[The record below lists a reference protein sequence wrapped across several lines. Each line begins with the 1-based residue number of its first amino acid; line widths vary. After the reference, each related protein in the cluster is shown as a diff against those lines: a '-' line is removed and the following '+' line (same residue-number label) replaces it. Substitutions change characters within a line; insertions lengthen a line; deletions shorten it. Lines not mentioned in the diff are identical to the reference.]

1 MHSWRNR
8 RKRFRGGTV
17 TTEFEFLTGINA
29 MNLSNSFFNYYGS
42 INKDMETFVSYLKEL
57 GYDEIALHPGTRD
70 FYDRDQAYQAMGFD
84 SFYDMQR
91 FQNKEYYRTYISD
104 HALTDEIIYR
114 YEEHLRNDR
123 DAPLFCFAVS
133 IANHVTL
140 LDMGDNV
147 EAVEEDT
154 YEERIKVETKET
166 VAPETERELR
176 EYVNGLK
183 ETVDALERLLKY
195 FEQCGEDVVVVF
207 YGDHAP
213 RFVRDLYV
221 KENTD
226 CLYKTPYLIWSNFD
240 LDPVETGDFNA
251 SYLSAVLM
259 DLLHMPPTN
268 RYYINKYFLETYPI
282 NTRYIKTDRQGN
294 NILKELDDF
303 QNSVEIEEF
312 IEDSLNVKSVEK
324 LQMETTGKMDFWSME

>member
-1 MHSWRNR
+1 
-8 RKRFRGGTV
+8 
-17 TTEFEFLTGINA
+17 

-42 INKDMETFVSYLKEL
+42 INKDTETFVSYLKEL

-84 SFYDMQR
+84 SFYDMQK

-114 YEEHLRNDR
+114 YEEHLRNNQ

-147 EAVEEDT
+147 AAVEEDT
-154 YEERIKVETKET
+154 YEERIRVETKET

-240 LDPVETGDFNA
+240 LDPVETEDFNA

-259 DLLHMPPTN
+259 DLLHMPLTN
-268 RYYINKYFLETYPI
+268 RYYINKYFLEKYPI
-282 NTRYIKTDRQGN
+282 NTRYIKRDSQGN

-303 QNSVEIEEF
+303 QNSVAIEDF

-324 LQMETTGKMDFWSME
+324 LQMETTEKMDFWSME